1 MKLKVWLIKMA
12 QQEVDQMKQ
21 NKEWIIEFY
30 VREIIFFEKKTTEL
44 LLQTIAHENKIEMI
58 KRQKLRVSKEDM
70 DQLLNLIKLTLKAV
84 AIVNTYEYF
93 LMLLI
98 TPSEENNKM
107 FVRMRDKQF
116 ENLLAVFLLR
126 VKNDQSIDFTISEL

>member
-1 MKLKVWLIKMA
+1 MA
-12 QQEVDQMKQ
+12 QQEVDLIKQ

-44 LLQTIAHENKIEMI
+44 LLQTIAQENKIELI
-58 KRQKLRVSKEDM
+58 RREKVRISEEDI

-98 TPSEENNKM
+98 APSKENNKM
-107 FVRMRDKQF
+107 FVRMRDEQF
-116 ENLLAVFLLR
+116 ENLLAVFLLK
-126 VKNDQSIDFTISEL
+126 VKNDQNIDFTISEL

>member
-1 MKLKVWLIKMA
+1 MA
-12 QQEVDQMKQ
+12 QQEVDIVKQ

-44 LLQTIAHENKIEMI
+44 LLQTIAHENKIELI
-58 KRQKLRVSKEDM
+58 RREKVRVSEKDI

-98 TPSEENNKM
+98 TPSEKNNKM
-107 FVRMRDKQF
+107 FVRMRDNQF
-116 ENLLAVFLLR
+116 ENLLAVFLLK

>member
-1 MKLKVWLIKMA
+1 MKMA

-44 LLQTIAHENKIEMI
+44 LLQTISHENKIEMI
-58 KRQKLRVSKEDM
+58 KQQKLRVSEEDM
-70 DQLLNLIKLTLKAV
+70 DQLLELIKLTLKAV
-84 AIVNTYEYF
+84 AIVNTYEHF
-93 LMLLI
+93 LMLQI
-98 TPSEENNKM
+98 TPSKENNEM
-107 FVRMRDKQF
+107 FFTLRDEQY

>member
-1 MKLKVWLIKMA
+1 MA
-12 QQEVDQMKQ
+12 QQKVDQIKQ

-44 LLQTIAHENKIEMI
+44 LLQTIAHENKIELI
-58 KRQKLRVSKEDM
+58 RRQKLRVSEEDI
-70 DQLLNLIKLTLKAV
+70 DQLLELIKLTLKAV

-98 TPSEENNKM
+98 VPSEKNNKM
-107 FVRMRDKQF
+107 FVRIRDEQI
-116 ENLLAVFLLR
+116 ENLLTVFLLK
-126 VKNDQSIDFTISEL
+126 VKNNQSIDFTISEL

>member
-1 MKLKVWLIKMA
+1 MA
-12 QQEVDQMKQ
+12 QQEVDLVKQ

-58 KRQKLRVSKEDM
+58 KREKVRISEEDL

-98 TPSEENNKM
+98 IPSEENNKM
-107 FVRMRDKQF
+107 FVRMRDEQF
-116 ENLLAVFLLR
+116 ENLLAVFLLK
-126 VKNDQSIDFTISEL
+126 VKNDQNIDFTISEL